1 MKIRIYTTS
10 YSSSVDCEYEF
21 SSKLDLCVMK
31 MHHFLGFG
39 GYDDN
44 KNRFYV
50 CFYN

>member
-21 SSKLDLCVMK
+21 SSKLDLCGMK
-31 MHHFLGFG
+31 MYHFHGIG
-39 GYDDN
+39 GNYYN
-44 KNRFYV
+44 VNRYYV